1 MKKFSIIIP
10 FYNAEPYINEL
21 LECLKPQ
28 ITDEVEVILIDD
40 GSNEPF
46 KSEYPWLKVIRQD
59 NKGLAGARNTGIENS
74 SGEYIAFI
82 DADDLVA
89 TDYIKQIIN
98 KIDTEHFNICEVS
111 WKSLPGGVKH
121 DYKLNSVND
130 CLGNP
135 SACTRVFKRSYIG
148 DIRFNELKRATEDED
163 FSRRLGYMKIKD
175 KSVITDYMY
184 FYRTTTPNSLSKRY
198 LAGELD
204 VKRIV
209 YYFREVTPD
218 MSYLID
224 EIKKA
229 DETNEVFL
237 LTHNNQIPE
246 LKRWCQILPPLNINA
261 HEARGE
267 KTNLINIIPTPIRSQ
282 VIIWTKYTLAIG
294 GIETFIYNFCMQM
307 KDKKDIIV
315 LYETMDLK
323 QIMRLI
329 PHVKIEK
336 IDPSKKYICD
346 TLIINRVLD
355 SIPENVSYQQS
366 VQMVH
371 TCREAY
377 DGKVPDDRDYTVF
390 VSEAA
395 RKSFAGVFPNE
406 RIIHNITY
414 PSAANKALTLVS
426 ATRLGTSE
434 KGQKRMYKLAEMLNK
449 LNIPYTWIIFSDRTM
464 NMPDNVLFMKPK
476 LDIKPYIKAADYLV
490 QLSDTEAYCY
500 SIAEALE
507 VGTAVIATPLP
518 VLSEVGFKV
527 SYNGYT
533 LPFDVKEWTDDH
545 IKQFVHIP
553 QFEHEHDN
561 DKIIKQWTEILGDA
575 KPKNDYNF
583 DKSNVFVEVKQDYTD
598 LGFQKLLKKGTI
610 ISMSL
615 ERALIVKN
623 AGYIEILN

>member
-1 MKKFSIIIP
+1 
-10 FYNAEPYINEL
+10 
-21 LECLKPQ
+21 
-28 ITDEVEVILIDD
+28 
-40 GSNEPF
+40 
-46 KSEYPWLKVIRQD
+46 
-59 NKGLAGARNTGIENS
+59 
-74 SGEYIAFI
+74 
-82 DADDLVA
+82 
-89 TDYIKQIIN
+89 
-98 KIDTEHFNICEVS
+98 
-111 WKSLPGGVKH
+111 
-121 DYKLNSVND
+121 
-130 CLGNP
+130 
-135 SACTRVFKRSYIG
+135 
-148 DIRFNELKRATEDED
+148 
-163 FSRRLGYMKIKD
+163 
-175 KSVITDYMY
+175 
-184 FYRTTTPNSLSKRY
+184 
-198 LAGELD
+198 
-204 VKRIV
+204 
-209 YYFREVTPD
+209 
-218 MSYLID
+218 
-224 EIKKA
+224 
-229 DETNEVFL
+229 
-237 LTHNNQIPE
+237 
-246 LKRWCQILPPLNINA
+246 
-261 HEARGE
+261 
-267 KTNLINIIPTPIRSQ
+267 
-282 VIIWTKYTLAIG
+282 
-294 GIETFIYNFCMQM
+294 M

-518 VLSEVGFKV
+518 VLNEVGFKV

-533 LPFDVKEWTDDH
+533 LPFDVKEWTEDH

-575 KPKNDYNF
+575 KPKNDYSF